1 MQIKTGPLPG
11 VSVIEL
17 KKFDDLRGSFVKTF
31 SGKVWKAAGIDVE
44 MREEF
49 YSVSAKNVLRGM
61 HFQVPP
67 EDHAKVV
74 YCPVG
79 AVLDVLLDLRAG
91 PTYGKAVGVSLD
103 AREPKLLV
111 IPRGIA
117 HGFLS
122 LTDDSVMVYKTSTEH
137 SPAHDMGLRWDSFG
151 FNWPV
156 ENPVLSARDAAHP
169 ALADFS
175 SPF

>member
-1 MQIKTGPLPG
+1 MQIKPGPLPG
-11 VSVIEL
+11 VNVIEL
-17 KKFDDLRGSFVKTF
+17 KRFDDLRGSFVKTF
-31 SGKVWKAAGIDVE
+31 SGSVFEAAGIAVD

-61 HFQVPP
+61 HFQLPP
-67 EDHAKVV
+67 HDHVKVV

-91 PTYGKAVGVSLD
+91 ATHGHAVSVMLD

-122 LTDDSVMVYKTSTEH
+122 LTDGSLMVYKTSTEH
-137 SPAHDMGLRWDSFG
+137 APTHDAGVRWDSFG
-151 FNWPV
+151 FDWGV
-156 ENPVLSARDAAHP
+156 EQPVLSARDAAHP
-169 ALADFS
+169 TFADFV

>member
-1 MQIKTGPLPG
+1 MQIKPGPLPG

-17 KKFDDLRGSFVKTF
+17 KRFDDLRGSFVKTF
-31 SGKVWKAAGIDVE
+31 SGSVFEAAGVEID

-67 EDHAKVV
+67 EDHMKVV

-91 PTYGKAVGVSLD
+91 ATYGQAVGVSLD

-122 LTDDSVMVYKTSTEH
+122 LTDNSVMVYKTSTEH
-137 SPAHDMGLRWDSFG
+137 SPVHDMGVRWDTFG
-151 FNWPV
+151 FEWPV
-156 ENPVLSARDAAHP
+156 ENPVLSARDAGHP
-169 ALADFS
+169 TFTDFV